1 MKEFKYIKL
10 SKEDGIGI
18 LTLSRPK
25 VNALN
30 KDMLLEIECALYH
43 IENEEKDIRCLIIN
57 GDGENFCAGADIK
70 EMKDYTPQEAREFSE
85 TGHRILKKLEN
96 LRVPVIAAVH
106 GYALGGGCEIM
117 LACDIRVASKNA
129 KIGQPEVKIGV
140 LPGFGGT
147 QRLANLIGKG
157 KAMYLIFTGEFIDAE
172 KAYEIGLVDF
182 LTEEGKHLEKA
193 KEIANKIK
201 EAGPNAVCYSKR
213 AIYYGLSLEKG
224 FEYEKEVFGLLFS
237 TGEPKK
243 GIEAFLEKRKVEW

>member
-1 MKEFKYIKL
+1 MEYKYIKF
-10 SKEDGIGI
+10 SKEEKIGI

-30 KDMLLEIECALYH
+30 KDMLFEIECCLYK
-43 IENEEKDIRCLIIN
+43 IENEEKDVRCLIIN

-70 EMKDYTPQEAREFSE
+70 EMKDFTPQDAREFSE
-85 TGHRILKKLEN
+85 IGHRVLRKIES

-117 LACDIRVASKNA
+117 LACDIRVGTKDA

-147 QRLANLIGKG
+147 QRLINLIGKG
-157 KAMYLIFTGEFIDAE
+157 RGMLMIFTGEWITGE
-172 KAYEIGLVDF
+172 KAYEIGLIDI
-182 LTEEGKHLEKA
+182 LADEGKHLEKA

-201 EAGPNAVCYSKR
+201 KAGPNAIYYSKK
-213 AIYYGLSLEKG
+213 AIYYGINLQRGL
-224 FEYEKEVFGLLFS
+224 EYEKEVFGLLFS

-243 GIEAFLEKRKVEW
+243 GIEAFLEKREVEW

>member
-1 MKEFKYIKL
+1 MEYKYIKFT
-10 SKEDGIGI
+10 KEDKIGI

-30 KDMLLEIECALYH
+30 KDMLLEIECCLYK

-57 GDGENFCAGADIK
+57 GDGDNFCAGADIK
-70 EMKDYTPQEAREFSE
+70 EMKDFTPIEAREFSE
-85 TGHRILKKLEN
+85 IGHRVLRKIESLK
-96 LRVPVIAAVH
+96 VPVIAAVH

-117 LACDIRVASKNA
+117 LACDIRVATKDA

-147 QRLANLIGKG
+147 QRLINLIGKG
-157 KAMYLIFTGEFIDAE
+157 KGMLMIFTGDWISGE
-172 KAYEIGLVDF
+172 KAYEIGLVDV
-182 LTEEGKHLEKA
+182 LADEGKHLEKA

-201 EAGPNAVCYSKR
+201 EAGPNAILYSKK
-213 AIYYGLSLEKG
+213 AIYYGINLQRG
-224 FEYEKEVFGLLFS
+224 FEYEKEVFGILFS